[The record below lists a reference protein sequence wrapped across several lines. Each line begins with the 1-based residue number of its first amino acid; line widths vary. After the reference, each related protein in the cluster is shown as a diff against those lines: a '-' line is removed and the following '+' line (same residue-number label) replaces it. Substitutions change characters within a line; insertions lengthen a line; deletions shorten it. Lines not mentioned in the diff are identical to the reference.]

1 MPVQPG
7 NHSIGGL
14 AVNFDRI
21 RERTVS
27 MVALNPVNRTVR
39 GMPPP
44 SLRQIH
50 ETGGFQIVLTLSLI
64 HI

>member
-39 GMPPP
+39 GMPRHHFGRFMKPVDF
-44 SLRQIH
+44 R
-50 ETGGFQIVLTLSLI
+50 
-64 HI
+64 